1 MTWFNRK
8 LQNIAVGWR
17 SMNVKVTKNDVNM
30 TSNRRCLVAVLFT
43 ILVSFNLI
51 KSTASLIRV
60 KFCMPVYISKTQIRS
75 REIMGYNWSFIFIKT
90 SGWFVWC
97 LRNKKKKACT
107 HHKTFRPSII
117 LIYTLIFIIHVV
129 FLCINTENNYYIIQN
144 ACA

>member
-8 LQNIAVGWR
+8 LQNIAMGWR

-75 REIMGYNWSFIFIKT
+75 RKIMGYNCSFIFIKT

-97 LRNKKKKACT
+97 LRNKKKACT
-107 HHKTFRPSII
+107 HHKTFRPFII

-129 FLCINTENNYYIIQN
+129 FLCIYTENNYYIIQN